1 MSHSISENFKEL
13 SDAAQNYIEATI
25 AYQKLD
31 LYKKVML
38 AAVSTVHKV
47 LVGFMALLG
56 FIFLSFGFAIYLG
69 ELLDSTYL
77 GYLIM
82 GLFYVLLCIVVLLT
96 LKPRLEKILL
106 QKSSGKW
113 FSEFK
118 ESKTSQYEEDL

>member
-1 MSHSISENFKEL
+1 MSNSISDNFKEL

-31 LYKKVML
+31 LYKKIML
-38 AAVSTVHKV
+38 AAVSSVHKM

-56 FIFLSFGFAIYLG
+56 FIFLSFGLAIYLG

-82 GLFYVLLCIVVLLT
+82 GLFYVVLCIIIFLT
-96 LKPRLEKILL
+96 FKPRLEKILL
-106 QKSSGKW
+106 QKSSQKW
-113 FSEFK
+113 FYDST
-118 ESKTSQYEEDL
+118 ESKDTDDE